1 MTDVRIEWRHENA
14 GSGPARMQRAAVNDG
29 PGDDTFLRLTA
40 HRRPCMECRLTYCP
54 TGRQLV
60 DAWQAIVDRI
70 SG

>member
-1 MTDVRIEWRHENA
+1 MTAMRIEWRHEEA
-14 GSGPARMQRAAVNDG
+14 GSGPARFQRVAVHDG

-40 HRRPCMECRLTYCP
+40 HRRACMGCRFNYCP